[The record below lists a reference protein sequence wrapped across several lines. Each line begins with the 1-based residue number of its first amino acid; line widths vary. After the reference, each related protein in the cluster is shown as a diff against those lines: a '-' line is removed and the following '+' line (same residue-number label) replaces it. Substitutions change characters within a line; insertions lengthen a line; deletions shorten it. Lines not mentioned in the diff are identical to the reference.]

1 MNTLK
6 RILYEVGICV
16 IGTYVYSL
24 VSNQSFWKIQLP
36 LWMWL
41 TIFVVL
47 TVLFYVVDYFITQYR
62 VKRLITDFTEC
73 VFGDSYIHGNTKE
86 HILVVIM
93 LMDMRQLIYIPKYLY
108 RR

>member
-1 MNTLK
+1 MNALK

-16 IGTYVYSL
+16 IGTYIYSL

-36 LWMWL
+36 LWVWL

-47 TVLFYVVDYFITQYR
+47 TVLFYVVDYFITQYK

-73 VFGDSYIHGNTKE
+73 VFGDSYVYTW
-86 HILVVIM
+86 
-93 LMDMRQLIYIPKYLY
+93 KYKRTY
-108 RR
+108 TGRYKA